1 MKKLIYSLLVVALA
15 LTGFACGSSSTGGD
29 KDEVEA
35 LVGEWVSEGPE
46 NVAIGLQIVAK
57 TARIDAAFE
66 KNDTYTV
73 VSTDSTGAEVTFTGT
88 FQLGDE
94 TESGIRKITLQ
105 QNEPT
110 AVVSEGIFQIEGNSM
125 TYEVIQTEPNIGAE
139 APTVEGGFGSTLV
152 NGEATGVFWIQK
164 YQKQ

>member
-35 LVGEWVSEGPE
+35 IVGNWVSEGAD
-46 NVAIGLQIVAK
+46 NVAIGLQMLAK
-57 TARIDAAFE
+57 TARIEATFE

-73 VSTDSTGAEVTFTGT
+73 VSTDSAGADVTFTGT

-94 TESGIRKITLQ
+94 TDSGIRTITLQ

-110 AVVSEGIFQIEGNSM
+110 SVVSEGIFQIEGNTM
-125 TYEVIQTEPNIGAE
+125 TYEVIQTEPSIGAE

-152 NGEATGVFWIQK
+152 NGDVTGVLWIQK
-164 YQKQ
+164 FEKQ